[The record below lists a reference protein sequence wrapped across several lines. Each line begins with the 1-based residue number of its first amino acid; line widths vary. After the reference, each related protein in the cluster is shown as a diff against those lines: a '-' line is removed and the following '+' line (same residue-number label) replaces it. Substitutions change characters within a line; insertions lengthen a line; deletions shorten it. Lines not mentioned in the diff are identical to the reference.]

1 MFSRNLY
8 WLIRLHCS
16 SLGFLRNLRD
26 GILEVK
32 TFEVSVRDVAS
43 LLAMS
48 GMTNDNDIVDHL
60 KNPSKRKKKKL
71 KQSNT
76 DL

>member
-1 MFSRNLY
+1 M
-8 WLIRLHCS
+8 
-16 SLGFLRNLRD
+16 
-26 GILEVK
+26 K

-60 KNPSKRKKKKL
+60 KNPSKRKKFKAEQHGPL
-71 KQSNT
+71 K
-76 DL
+76 